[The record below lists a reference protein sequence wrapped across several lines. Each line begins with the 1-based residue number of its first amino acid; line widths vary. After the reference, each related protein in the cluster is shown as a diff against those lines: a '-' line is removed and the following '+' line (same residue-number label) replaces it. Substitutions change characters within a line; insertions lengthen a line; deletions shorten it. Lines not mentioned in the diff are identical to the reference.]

1 MWAIIMPSHKWACV
15 SSQLSQPWTEL
26 RDWKKRLQSAKIKQW
41 IWIVRKWN
49 NSTRLTSNLKFS
61 SPTRENSRFSFG
73 FFSLHSPLLAILRC
87 GCTLFS
93 IRQFWTW
100 ALSSMWNCKL
110 IWIFWNFNI
119 ARRVVT
125 TRTNFWNA
133 NTPRICSL
141 RTENERF
148 YYDKITAI
156 NYSIT
161 EMSVF
166 LKFLFITVVSHFFVQ
181 ISNHY
186 AV

>member
-1 MWAIIMPSHKWACV
+1 MSVCLVTTKPTMNRAE
-15 SSQLSQPWTEL
+15 TG
-26 RDWKKRLQSAKIKQW
+26 RRLQSAKIKQW

-73 FFSLHSPLLAILRC
+73 FFLHSPLLAILRC
-87 GCTLFS
+87 GCTFFFHPTILDMNT
-93 IRQFWTW
+93 QL
-100 ALSSMWNCKL
+100 AMWNCKL
-110 IWIFWNFNI
+110 IWIF
-119 ARRVVT
+119 RVVT

-133 NTPRICSL
+133 NTPRISSS

-148 YYDKITAI
+148 YYDKITVI

-166 LKFLFITVVSHFFVQ
+166 FEVSIHHSRLSFFVQ